1 MPYDFCKFENTSN
14 EFKEII
20 MIAKLRG
27 MIDQIGEDFAIIDVS
42 GVGYIVYCPT
52 KVLNKLSSKGQLDEV
67 LIETIV
73 REDQITLYGFKEE
86 KEKYWF
92 GLLLKVQ
99 GVGAKTALKGLSIMT
114 PDELEMAIL
123 SEDKTSLTRIP
134 GIGNKGAVRI
144 CSELKDKTMNISI
157 LDSKQSKETNN
168 IQDVISGLVGLGYGH
183 HQAYEV
189 ISKLSNEDKNKKVE
203 DMLQISLKIISEK
216 RK

>member
-1 MPYDFCKFENTSN
+1 
-14 EFKEII
+14 

-27 MIDQIGEDFAIIDVS
+27 IIDQIGEDYVIIDVS
-42 GVGYIVYCPT
+42 GVGYIVFCPT
-52 KVLNKLSSKGQLDEV
+52 KVLNKLSPKGQLDEI

-73 REDQITLYGFKEE
+73 REDQITLYGFNEE

-114 PDELEMAIL
+114 PEELEMAIL
-123 SEDKTSLTRIP
+123 SDDKTSLTRIP

-144 CSELKDKTMNISI
+144 CSELKDKTLNIST
-157 LDSKQSKETNN
+157 LDNKNSKETNN
-168 IQDVISGLVGLGYGH
+168 IQDLISGLVGLGYGH
-183 HQAYEV
+183 HEAYEV

-203 DMLQISLKIISEK
+203 DMLQIALKIISEK